1 MKAWLIDG
9 LHGIDKARLTD
20 VADPVPAAG
29 EVMLRL
35 TCAALNPADR
45 YLAEGQYPAKPP
57 FPHILG
63 RDGSGTV
70 VAVGAG
76 VLDHPIGQ
84 KRAILRGDMGV
95 SRWGTFAELV
105 AVPAESLIEIPNG
118 WSDEQAGSASLVY
131 VTAFQA
137 LTQWEDLPAQAVVLV
152 SGASG
157 GVGVA
162 STQLGVAMGH
172 TVVGL
177 SRGSEKHATLKSM
190 GAALV
195 LDPADP
201 QWRKTLGEF
210 LGKRKVDVAVDSVG
224 GTLFPQLISTLGD
237 RGRISVVGRLAG
249 EVPQFNTATLFF
261 KRLRIGGVAV
271 GAYTNQESRHAWK
284 ESLNLLNKTG
294 ARPLIDHVFP
304 FDQLHAAFARLAQ
317 GPMGKVLIRCGEF
330 EQKGAL

>member
-1 MKAWLIDG
+1 MKAWIIERQD
-9 LHGIDKARLTD
+9 GIDKARLTE

-29 EVMLRL
+29 EVVLRL

-45 YLAEGQYPAKPP
+45 YLAEGQYPAKPA

-70 VAVGAG
+70 VSAG
-76 VLDHPIGQ
+76 TGVQGHAIGQ

-105 AVPAESLIEIPNG
+105 AVPTESLIEIPDG
-118 WSDEQAGSASLVY
+118 WTDEQAGSASLVY

-137 LTQWEDLPAQAVVLV
+137 LTQWEDLPAQAVVLI

-172 TVVGL
+172 TVIGL
-177 SRGSEKHATLKSM
+177 SRGSEKHATLKSL

-195 LDPADP
+195 LDPSDS
-201 QWRKTLGEF
+201 QWRKAVGEF
-210 LGKRKVDVAVDSVG
+210 LGKRKVDLAIDSVG
-224 GTLFPQLISTLGD
+224 GSLFNQLIATLGD

-249 EVPQFNTATLFF
+249 EVPQFNTAALFF
-261 KRLRIGGVAV
+261 RRNRIGGVAV
-271 GAYTNQESRHAWK
+271 GAYTNQESRHAW
-284 ESLNLLNKTG
+284 EASLSLLNKTG
-294 ARPLIDHVFP
+294 ARPLIDHIFP
-304 FDQLHAAFARLAQ
+304 FDQLPAAFARLAQ
-317 GPMGKVLIRCGEF
+317 GPMGKVLIRC
-330 EQKGAL
+330 AS

>member
-1 MKAWLIDG
+1 MKAWIIERQD
-9 LHGIDKARLTD
+9 GIDKARLTE

-29 EVMLRL
+29 EVVLRL

-57 FPHILG
+57 LPHSLG
-63 RDGSGTV
+63 RDGSGTIV
-70 VAVGAG
+70 STGPG
-76 VLDHPIGQ
+76 VQDHPIGE

-105 AVPAESLIEIPNG
+105 AVPTESLIEIPEG

-137 LTQWEDLPAQAVVLV
+137 LTQWEDLPAQSVVLV

-172 TVVGL
+172 TVIGL
-177 SRGSEKHATLKSM
+177 SRGSEKHATLKSL

-195 LDPADP
+195 LDPSDS
-201 QWRKTLGEF
+201 QWRKAVGEF
-210 LGKRKVDVAVDSVG
+210 LGKRKVDLAIDSVG
-224 GTLFPQLISTLGD
+224 GSLFNQLIATLGD

-249 EVPQFNTATLFF
+249 EVPQFNTAALFF
-261 KRLRIGGVAV
+261 RRNRIGGVAV

-294 ARPLIDHVFP
+294 AKPLIDHVFP
-304 FDQLHAAFARLAQ
+304 FDQLQAAFARLAK
-317 GPMGKVLIRCGEF
+317 GPMGKVLIRC
-330 EQKGAL
+330 A